1 MAKKAGRVILVTGA
15 TGKQGG
21 AVFQHLEKHG
31 FSLRVL
37 TRHPEKPAA
46 RALINRGADVVQGD
60 FDDPASLA
68 RALDDVY
75 GVYSVQDWT
84 EGAEAEVR
92 QGIGLVDAANR
103 SDVGHL
109 VYSSVGS
116 ADRNTGI
123 PHFESKFKIEERI
136 RASGIRYTILRPVF
150 FMENW
155 LGMKDQI
162 EHGSLALPLSP
173 DTRFQMIAV
182 EDIGAFAALA
192 FEHTGHWENRAVDI
206 AGDDLS
212 MTEVA
217 QAFSRATGRPVRYEQ
232 VPWDEFER
240 QAGPEITVMYRW
252 FEDVGYHVDL
262 VAIRQQYPHLTN
274 FARWLNM
281 RWQSPQT
288 EQKGSASA

>member
-1 MAKKAGRVILVTGA
+1 R
-15 TGKQGG
+15 
-21 AVFQHLEKHG
+21 E
-31 FSLRVL
+31 
-37 TRHPEKPAA
+37 
-46 RALINRGADVVQGD
+46 
-60 FDDPASLA
+60 
-68 RALDDVY
+68 
-75 GVYSVQDWT
+75 
-84 EGAEAEVR
+84 
-92 QGIGLVDAANR
+92 
-103 SDVGHL
+103 
-109 VYSSVGS
+109 
-116 ADRNTGI
+116 
-123 PHFESKFKIEERI
+123 
-136 RASGIRYTILRPVF
+136 SGIRYTILRPVF

-155 LGMKDQI
+155 LGMKERI

-182 EDIGAFAALA
+182 DDIGAFAALA

-217 QAFSRATGRPVRYEQ
+217 QAFSRAAGRPVRYEQ

-252 FEDVGYHVDL
+252 FEDVGYHVDIG
-262 VAIRQQYPHLTN
+262 AIRQQYPHLTN
-274 FARWLNM
+274 FARWLNT